1 MLRTSANPPERNGAG
16 PLILPYRDILPRI
29 HQTAFIAPNAV
40 VIGDV
45 EIGAHANIWFNVVIR
60 GDDAPIRIGA
70 GANIQDGTVVHVT
83 YDVPDSGDHIPT
95 IIDEDVSIG
104 HMALL
109 HGCTLEAGAFVGM
122 KACVMDRAV
131 VQSAAMVAAG
141 AVVTPRKL
149 VGSGELW
156 SGTPARFSRELKPE
170 EFAYIRWVPGHYRRL
185 AEEYK
190 GDGR

>member
-1 MLRTSANPPERNGAG
+1 MSG
-16 PLILPYRDILPRI
+16 PIILPYRNILPRI
-29 HQTAFIAPNAV
+29 HPTAFVAPGVV

-83 YDVPDSGDHIPT
+83 DDTLGTGEHLAT
-95 IIDEDVSIG
+95 IIGEDVAVG

-109 HGCTLEAGAFVGM
+109 HACTIEPGAFVGM

-131 VQSAAMVAAG
+131 VQSGAMVAAG
-141 AVVTPRKL
+141 AVVTPRK
-149 VGSGELW
+149 VVKSGELW
-156 SGTPARFSRELKPE
+156 AGTPARYSRALKAE
-170 EFAYIRWVPGHYRRL
+170 EIEYMRWVPDHYRRL
-185 AEEYK
+185 AAEYK
-190 GDGR
+190 GG